1 MLEYTCISKSFNGK
15 KVVDNFNLTIE
26 RGNRIALKGESG
38 RGKTT
43 ILNILSGMLKADYGH
58 VLYNGENVSFNDLRP
73 EVVAYMPCGD
83 TLLESLTAKEN
94 ILYARSKKDCRYTRD
109 LMNEWA
115 KYLKVN
121 DVLNSYPR
129 ELSSGEYKRIC
140 LIRAFVQSTPFVFL
154 DEPTSNLDP
163 ESANLVINAL
173 MNRDFLFKN
182 VGILIATHDQE
193 LLSRMMPEEVIDV

>member
-1 MLEYTCISKSFNGK
+1 MLEYTCINKSFNGK
-15 KVVDNFNLTIE
+15 KVVDNFNLTIK
-26 RGNRIALKGESG
+26 RGDRIALKGESG
-38 RGKTT
+38 KGKTT

-58 VLYNGENVSFNDLRP
+58 VLYNGENISFNELRP

-94 ILYARSKKDCRYTRD
+94 ILYARPKTNSRYTKD

-115 KYLKVN
+115 KYLKVDN
-121 DVLNSYPR
+121 VLNSYPR

-140 LIRAFVQSTPFVFL
+140 LIRALVQSTPFIFL

-173 MNRDFLFKN
+173 TNRDFLFKN
-182 VGILIATHDQE
+182 IGILIATHDQE
-193 LLSRMMPEEVIDV
+193 LLSKMTPEEVIDV